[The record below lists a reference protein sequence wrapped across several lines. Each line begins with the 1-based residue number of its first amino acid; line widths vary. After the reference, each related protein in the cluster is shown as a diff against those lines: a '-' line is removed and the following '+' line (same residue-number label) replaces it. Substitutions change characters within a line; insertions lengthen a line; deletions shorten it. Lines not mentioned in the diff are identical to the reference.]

1 MQLALFELSNVLI
14 ISHAAID
21 DHGGTFL
28 KPGALGQTIEHGGE
42 CGMIAGIASEHLV
55 SDREPIAVDH
65 QPHHHLFAIGA
76 LVARMAEL
84 GLVVARALTLKI
96 C

>member
-28 KPGALGQTIEHGGE
+28 EPGVLGQTIEHGGE
-42 CGMIAGIASEHLV
+42 GGMVARIASEHV
-55 SDREPIAVDH
+55 VRDREACDPRSLAW
-65 QPHHHLFAIGA
+65 P
-76 LVARMAEL
+76 
-84 GLVVARALTLKI
+84 
-96 C
+96 